1 MTTEF
6 FGYYTPGPY
15 ERDARVLIESLD
27 ALGLRHNIRAV
38 PSRGSW
44 QANTQLKAEIVH
56 DTLASGDPGRR
67 WCYIDVDSII
77 IHHPTLLDSID
88 ADIAAVM
95 FRGSILLSGV
105 VMFQDNARTLACVNR
120 WIELNRL
127 YPERLP
133 DGREAWD
140 QRTLQMAIAET
151 GVKFAALPPEYN
163 YMPGLSQREYP
174 GINPVILATR
184 GALKYQDGAL

>member
-1 MTTEF
+1 MNTTF

-44 QANTQLKAEIVH
+44 QANTQLKAEIVA
-56 DTLASGDPGRR
+56 DEIATATADRL
-67 WCYIDVDSII
+67 CYVDVDSII
-77 IHHPTLLDSID
+77 IHRPTLLDTID

-105 VMFQDNARTLACVNR
+105 VMFHDNGRTLACVER

-127 YPERLP
+127 HPERLP

-163 YMPGLSQREYP
+163 YIPGLSQREYP
-174 GINPVILATR
+174 GLNPIILATR
-184 GALKYQDGAL
+184 GALRNQDGAL